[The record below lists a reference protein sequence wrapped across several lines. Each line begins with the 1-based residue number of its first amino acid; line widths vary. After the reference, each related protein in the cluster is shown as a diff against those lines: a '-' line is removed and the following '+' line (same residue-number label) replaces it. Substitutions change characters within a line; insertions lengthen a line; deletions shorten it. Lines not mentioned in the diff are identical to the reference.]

1 MSNNVR
7 HTIAKWIFKESRG
20 FDELPPEDSTII
32 YAKALLICA
41 SGDGEVAPAEK
52 DWIMGLTAARGVS
65 DSKLEELKNY
75 PATDSLEQVIT
86 SNDIISEYA
95 KHAIIY
101 DAIVACSADGE
112 YQEGEKAAVRKAATL
127 IGVSE
132 DVVQQL
138 EELYAEEK
146 KLFER
151 KIQLFYPKGHPSFKQ

>member
-7 HTIAKWIFKESRG
+7 HTIAKWIFKQSRG
-20 FDELPPEDSTII
+20 FDELPPEDSTIT

-41 SGDGEVAPAEK
+41 SGDGEVSPAEK
-52 DWIMGLTAARGVS
+52 NWILGLTAAKGAS
-65 DSKLEELKNY
+65 DSDLEELKNY
-75 PATDSLEQVIT
+75 PATDSLEQVIA
-86 SNDIISEYA
+86 SNDHISGNA
-95 KHAIIY
+95 RHAIIY
-101 DAIVACSADGE
+101 DAIGACSADGA

-146 KLFER
+146 KLFDR
-151 KIQLFYPKGHPSFKQ
+151 KIQLFYPKGHPYG

>member
-146 KLFER
+146 KLFDR
-151 KIQLFYPKGHPSFKQ
+151 KIQLFYPKGHPYG

>member
-7 HTIAKWIFKESRG
+7 HTIAKWIFKQSRG
-20 FDELPPEDSTII
+20 FEELPPEDATIV

-41 SGDGEVAPAEK
+41 NGDGELAPSER
-52 DWIMGLTAARGVS
+52 DWIIGLTAARGAS

-75 PATDSLEQVIT
+75 PGTDSLEQLIT
-86 SNDIISEYA
+86 SNPFISEYA

-112 YQEGEKAAVRKAATL
+112 YKEGEKAVVRKAASL

-132 DVVQQL
+132 DLVHQL
-138 EELYAEEK
+138 EEIYAEEK
-146 KLFER
+146 KLFDR
-151 KIQLFYPKGHPSFKQ
+151 KIQLFYPKGHPSLKP